1 MDTFLCVKKM
11 TLGQTNSVFVVE
23 LEHRL
28 VKDFLDIL
36 ILLLVK
42 TQPTWGYMIIKKTES
57 EYGVKLRH
65 GALYPM
71 LNSLEARG
79 LIRSKKQLEK
89 GRVRKV
95 YEITSEGRQM
105 LDAYFE
111 FIKRQMPRKKT
122 KL

>member
-1 MDTFLCVKKM
+1 M

>member
-1 MDTFLCVKKM
+1 M
-11 TLGQTNSVFVVE
+11 TLGQTNSVFAVE

-36 ILLLVK
+36 ILQLVEA
-42 TQPTWGYMIIKKTES
+42 QPMWGYMIIKKTES
-57 EYGVKLRH
+57 LYGVKLRH

-79 LIRSKKQLEK
+79 FIRSRKQLEK

-95 YEITSEGRQM
+95 YEITPEGEKVLDIYLEFMKKQM
-105 LDAYFE
+105 S
-111 FIKRQMPRKKT
+111 RKGSRSQE
-122 KL
+122 